1 MRMIRSNALNLG
13 CTVNNTHRQ
22 CNAKVPLAVV
32 VLLLFLLL
40 LVVCLVVVV
49 VVVVLSVAVAL
60 ESWEST

>member
-1 MRMIRSNALNLG
+1 MIRSNALNLG

-40 LVVCLVVVV
+40 L
-49 VVVVLSVAVAL
+49 AVPMDDVNSIL
-60 ESWEST
+60 